1 MAKETLGKTVKQ
13 LKQERTLAK
22 SAFTKQANY
31 LSKAANEMIKDELQE
46 EFSKLSSLAR
56 HVSDANE
63 DYRSGLLA
71 EAGTEEDGEVKLNK
85 HQQAELEQH
94 QQAELE
100 QTMEEC
106 DMRLG
111 DIREAVQANLWPRYG
126 KEDIDFAFQEAEE
139 ACDRAQA
146 SPVTAINRDGYELLL
161 ERARRLIH
169 VATVSLKDWEKWIP
183 HNQTADLKGRLK
195 DLRISG
201 SNLEARRA
209 EFLTAQR
216 IAEDQQPQPAPVPQP
231 VVRIKPTCL
240 PKFIGI
246 RRNFHR
252 WKRDWESLQ
261 KQGEPTGSVEVKK
274 FQLLD
279 SVDERICRDLSLTTY
294 NSAEDI
300 FRVLQN
306 RYGNKPMI
314 ALEIIEDLER
324 IPPLKS
330 HQPRKV
336 IDLIQA
342 VEKAL
347 NDLTELESIGAIKNP
362 LVIRSIES
370 KLPDNLKRDWLA
382 FMVNPRNGVTPDNH
396 FDILLTFLKTQ
407 EDILEKLDQLGVSEK
422 PEKKAMYPEK
432 RYASTKS
439 TRRGGCVVCGD
450 EKHRDKIFFCKQFKE
465 LKPGEKLNQMSCRE

>member
-31 LSKAANEMIKDELQE
+31 LSKAADGMIKDELQE

-56 HVSDANE
+56 YVSDSND
-63 DYRSGLLA
+63 DYRAGLLA
-71 EAGTEEDGEVKLNK
+71 EAGTEEGEEVKLDK
-85 HQQAELEQH
+85 HQQAELER
-94 QQAELE
+94 
-100 QTMEEC
+100 TMEEC

-111 DIREAVQANLWPRYG
+111 EIREAVQSNLWSRYG
-126 KEDIDFAFQEAEE
+126 KEEVDFAIQEAGK

-146 SPVTAINRDGYELLL
+146 SPITAINRDGYELQL
-161 ERARRLIH
+161 ERVRRLIH
-169 VATVSLKDWEKWIP
+169 DATASLKDWEKWIS
-183 HNQTADLKGRLK
+183 HDQTAHLKGRLK
-195 DLRISG
+195 DLRIFG

-209 EFLTAQR
+209 EFLTAQK
-216 IAEDQQPQPAPVPQP
+216 IAEEERRGPEPQPTAVPQP
-231 VVRIKPTCL
+231 VVRIKPTSL
-240 PKFIGI
+240 PKFTGFK
-246 RRNFHR
+246 RNFHR
-252 WKRDWESLQ
+252 WRRDWENLQ

-279 SVDERICRDLSLTTY
+279 SVDERICRDLRLPTY
-294 NSAEDI
+294 NSADEI

-306 RYGNKPMI
+306 RYGDKPTI

-347 NDLTELESIGAIKNP
+347 NDLTELESTGAIKNP

-370 KLPDNLKRDWLA
+370 KLPDNIKRDWLT
-382 FMVNPRNGVTPDNH
+382 FMVNPRNGVTLDNH

-407 EDILEKLDQLGVSEK
+407 EDILEKLDQLGVGENLKRK
-422 PEKKAMYPEK
+422 PHTWRRGMPRQSPRGKEDVLSVEM
-432 RYASTKS
+432 KS
-439 TRRGGCVVCGD
+439 TVRRYSFVSSS
-450 EKHRDKIFFCKQFKE
+450 K
-465 LKPGEKLNQMSCRE
+465 N